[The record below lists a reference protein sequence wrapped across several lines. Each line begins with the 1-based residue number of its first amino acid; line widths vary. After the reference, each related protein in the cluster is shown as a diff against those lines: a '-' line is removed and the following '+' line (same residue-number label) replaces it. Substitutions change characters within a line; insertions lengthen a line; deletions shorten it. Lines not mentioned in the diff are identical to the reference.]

1 MKLVYPFFKWVEGTW
16 LNKVINE
23 SNWLFPAIEGV
34 HIVALALLFGAVIVL
49 NLRLLGVMMR
59 GRSLPQLAR
68 ELEPFALCSLIV
80 ILASGFLLFAAEAVK
95 SFNSTPFRIKMAL
108 LFAAIIFHYAVS
120 WRLMHQEDGQRSLV
134 LSKAAAVFA
143 IALWVSVGFAG
154 RAIGF
159 F

>member
-1 MKLVYPFFKWVEGTW
+1 MKTIYPFFKWIEGTW
-16 LNKVINE
+16 LNKLIND
-23 SNWLFPAIEGV
+23 SDWLFPAIEAV

-59 GRSLPQLAR
+59 GRALPQLAR
-68 ELEPFALCSLIV
+68 ELEPFTLVSLIV

-95 SFNSTPFRIKMAL
+95 SFHSTPFRIKMAL
-108 LFAAIIFHYAVS
+108 LLTAIAFHYAVS
-120 WRLMHQEDGQRSLV
+120 WRLMHQEEGQRPQIF
-134 LSKAAAVFA
+134 SKAAAVFA
-143 IALWVSVGFAG
+143 LALWISVGFAG

>member
-1 MKLVYPFFKWVEGTW
+1 MKFVYPFFKWVEGTW

-34 HIVALALLFGAVIVL
+34 HIVALALLFGTVILL

-68 ELEPFALCSLIV
+68 ELEPFTLCSLIV
-80 ILASGFLLFAAEAVK
+80 ILTSGALLFAAEAVK
-95 SFNSTPFRIKMAL
+95 SFYSTPFRIKMVL
-108 LFAAIIFHYAVS
+108 LFAAIIFHYVVS
-120 WRLMHQEDGQRSLV
+120 WRLMHQEDAQRPVV
-134 LSKAAAVFA
+134 LSRISAVFA
-143 IALWVSVGFAG
+143 LALWMSVGFAG